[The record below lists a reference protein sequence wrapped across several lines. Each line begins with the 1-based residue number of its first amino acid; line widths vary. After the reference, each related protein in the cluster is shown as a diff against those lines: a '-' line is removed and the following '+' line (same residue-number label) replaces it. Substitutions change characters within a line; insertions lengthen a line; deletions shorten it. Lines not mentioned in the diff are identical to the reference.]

1 MIYTVG
7 LINIYERQIDEGTA
21 IKLGPHVD
29 PAGKR
34 YPGGWVWRTAEE
46 AYAYLVARR
55 SVDVRRV
62 YGVEADW
69 VADTA
74 VVPGQPT
81 RCITRNARVVRL
93 TPDHAAQR

>member
-7 LINIYERQIDEGTA
+7 LIDKYERQIDDQTA

-29 PAGKR
+29 AQGNR
-34 YPGGWVWRTAEE
+34 YPGGWVWQTA
-46 AYAYLVARR
+46 ADAHAYLVARK
-55 SVDVRRV
+55 STDVRRV

-69 VADTA
+69 EADTA
-74 VVPGQPT
+74 IVPGEPT

-93 TPDHAAQR
+93 KPDHAG